1 MEERNSKYYNLNAQE
16 AMKKFLKRYYIRKSI
31 TVFILVVLLCF
42 LLLQG
47 ITFEYELF
55 RWGVVITCM
64 IAALAIFLLYI
75 FLQSI
80 DAKLLQMVLFMDCD
94 PVKMLNIITLWEKRD
109 KMGKAKHTF
118 LLLKAQCCRFIPG
131 RLEEGLAYLQQVN
144 FMKKY
149 LDREANRLLL
159 FAQYSKIRGDRES
172 FDKVK
177 SEMEQLPDVYS
188 GNKFRR
194 KSWERTMRLL
204 ELEELLWDGKTGEAR
219 NRINTLLEQAPNQI
233 GKVRLHMLLA
243 QLDMEAEEYAN
254 AKRHLNY
261 VIAYGNQ
268 LSIVGEAKECLES
281 INQL

>member
-1 MEERNSKYYNLNAQE
+1 
-16 AMKKFLKRYYIRKSI
+16 
-31 TVFILVVLLCF
+31 
-42 LLLQG
+42 
-47 ITFEYELF
+47 
-55 RWGVVITCM
+55 
-64 IAALAIFLLYI
+64 
-75 FLQSI
+75 
-80 DAKLLQMVLFMDCD
+80 
-94 PVKMLNIITLWEKRD
+94 
-109 KMGKAKHTF
+109 MGKAKHTF

-131 RLEEGLAYLQQVN
+131 RLEKGLVYLQQVN
-144 FMKKY
+144 FTKKY
-149 LDREANRLLL
+149 LGWEANRLLL

-177 SEMEQLPDVYS
+177 SDMEQLPYDYS

-204 ELEELLWDGKTGEAR
+204 ELEELLWDGKTEEAR

-233 GKVRLHMLLA
+233 GKKRLHMQLA
-243 QLDMEAEEYAN
+243 QLDIEAEEYAN